1 MRFSRWVWALA
12 ALILAPAA
20 MAQKARIAIVIDD
33 VGYSQRNGVA
43 FIALPG
49 PVALAFL
56 PDALYTPR
64 LAVMASEAGKPV
76 MLHAPMQALR
86 NVDRR
91 PRCHRRAPPPD
102 LLNQAGFERSPESEP
117 DPALAADVAFVPPCE
132 AVNLMRAE
140 LRMEHSEAEFR
151 AVFAAQLK
159 RVPGAIGVN
168 NHEGS
173 RLTQDGRAMNWL
185 MDALLQDGQ
194 LYFLDSRTSGRSI
207 AYETAQERRVPAL
220 KRDVFLDNVASYV
233 AINRRFDQ
241 MLRIAE
247 KHGSALAIGHPYRA
261 TLEVL
266 KVRLRDLDTER
277 FELVSPAELLPAPEL
292 PMLRAAVPGHAPSLP
307 VRAGRSPRE

>member
-1 MRFSRWVWALA
+1 MKYARWAWCFA
-12 ALILAPAA
+12 ALIAAPLAI
-20 MAQKARIAIVIDD
+20 AQKARIAIVIDD

-43 FIALPG
+43 FIGLPG

-56 PDALYTPR
+56 PDALYTPQ

-91 PRCHRRAPPPD
+91 PRCHRLARSPD
-102 LLNQAGFERSPESEP
+102 LVTLAGFERAAEAEP

-132 AVNLMRAE
+132 EFNLMRAE
-140 LRMEHSEAEFR
+140 LRLEHSEAEFL

-173 RLTQDGRAMNWL
+173 RLTQDAKTMNWL
-185 MDALLQDGQ
+185 MDALLSNGQ

-207 AYETAQERRVPAL
+207 AFETAQERRVPAL
-220 KRDVFLDNVASYV
+220 KRDVFLDNVASYAAV
-233 AINRRFDQ
+233 NRRFDQ

-266 KVRLRDLDTER
+266 KVRLRDLDTAR

-292 PMLRAAVPGHAPSLP
+292 PMLRAAVPGPVPNLP
-307 VRAGRSPRE
+307 ARAGRSPRE